1 MRGKVDFWFM
11 CCSYR
16 YCWIDFLH
24 RFLIIMAIC
33 LK

>member
-1 MRGKVDFWFM
+1 M

-16 YCWIDFLH
+16 DRWSDFLH
-24 RFLIIMAIC
+24 RFLIAMAIC